1 MPSTRA
7 PKPLHYM
14 QYYVNRATIDP
25 FRFDDDPRSNLVNSL
40 LATALCRCFHLI
52 IFFTLWAVGVIM
64 FNAFEHAGE
73 QQPLSNAQIVL
84 GITQTPIGGRLA
96 FSSTTL
102 TMFGTILGFV
112 IAHRTASSFER
123 YNEGRKYW
131 SAIVFGSRLLARTIW
146 FHIPNELPLAP
157 PSDQKSPK
165 GCADYRMRTII
176 EKKSAI
182 NLIEAFAVSVKHY
195 LRGEESI
202 YYTDLYH
209 LVKHLP
215 SYALLV
221 SDLSDDDSC
230 SSPDVDELQNGRQFQ
245 VHPSKELP
253 SQACRTEHTSIQMS
267 AWSRDAWRVS
277 FPKSLVTPKTK
288 ANNDEKPSSRS
299 ASGSSPSLS
308 KRQSGEV
315 AESIL
320 EPELTP
326 SWNPPRYS
334 IFNIFPFSLLV
345 RDMKRLECIGWGQ
358 SAGLRGR
365 QRSSHHSIPLELT
378 FYLSSYISSLRERK
392 VCDVPTHT
400 CSRA

>member
-1 MPSTRA
+1 
-7 PKPLHYM
+7 
-14 QYYVNRATIDP
+14 
-25 FRFDDDPRSNLVNSL
+25 
-40 LATALCRCFHLI
+40 
-52 IFFTLWAVGVIM
+52 
-64 FNAFEHAGE
+64 
-73 QQPLSNAQIVL
+73 
-84 GITQTPIGGRLA
+84 
-96 FSSTTL
+96 
-102 TMFGTILGFV
+102 
-112 IAHRTASSFER
+112 
-123 YNEGRKYW
+123 
-131 SAIVFGSRLLARTIW
+131 
-146 FHIPNELPLAP
+146 
-157 PSDQKSPK
+157 
-165 GCADYRMRTII
+165 
-176 EKKSAI
+176 
-182 NLIEAFAVSVKHY
+182 
-195 LRGEESI
+195 
-202 YYTDLYH
+202 
-209 LVKHLP
+209 
-215 SYALLV
+215 
-221 SDLSDDDSC
+221 
-230 SSPDVDELQNGRQFQ
+230 
-245 VHPSKELP
+245 
-253 SQACRTEHTSIQMS
+253 MS